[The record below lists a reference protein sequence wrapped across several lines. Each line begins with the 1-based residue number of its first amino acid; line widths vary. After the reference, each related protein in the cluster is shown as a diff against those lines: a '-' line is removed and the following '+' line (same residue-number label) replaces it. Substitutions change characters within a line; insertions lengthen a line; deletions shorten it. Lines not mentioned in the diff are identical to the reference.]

1 VPLKRPDYAIPA
13 LMLINYH
20 SLENYEPRPH
30 LPPATNPP
38 LNASARNNHSLF
50 SFGAGYNNSSEDD
63 TTTSYE
69 FLASPSFDDLHN
81 TIPNSNGPQSQL
93 VAPVTGP
100 KVEMGD
106 VAPSEGRPA
115 LTARAPTGTRPVRSG
130 SLLRR
135 QSTSTRQNA
144 TSSTTTGGPGAMDPP
159 SAPVSMRNRRQS
171 AYPPVSGSGTANAVS
186 KPPRKSIG
194 PGVVDSDLTRPT
206 QRRRPSLALSQ
217 SLQGLSDVA
226 ASTRINMGGGNTYN
240 EGARGLTAS
249 RAAKTKSLQPP
260 SRQGQAHLVASTP
273 DHSRSASFATRS
285 PARANGRGTATPSSS
300 AKRTSVMPGLP
311 QTTHATGLGARTVS
325 PTDARRAKRLSV
337 LQNPP
342 PMPNTPPTPQPDIL
356 NTRLSARS
364 PSMLP
369 RKVPTPSSSRT
380 TPDINRKSYSSGLSI
395 QSSASYNTFRT
406 STGSFQTRTLQP
418 PASSRLPTPKSRNV
432 HSSTGN
438 NEDEEVPPVPAIPK
452 AYESPKQSPADLPF
466 YNNRRKSSMPF
477 DASSINSTS
486 TNSLSG
492 RGSVREPVKN
502 EKESKHRYYAPPAST
517 SDLDQQNQIAP
528 SKKKN
533 LQPLRLPPLNL
544 LPLST
549 PTAAKVAALQESPYV
564 NGNTTPPPRRGTTK
578 TPSTPMTASKASF
591 FSRSRR
597 DKDGELPTHVRSSSS
612 IHQLPPD
619 PPSQAGNSGSEAT
632 TQPIPIN
639 NQRQTRQAV
648 SPFVSASLPKTSG
661 DFSFMNKSKTMGD
674 LNGSDFE
681 HRPVK
686 LTGPR
691 AQKATRP
698 AKNETTPTQVSSPEE
713 PTTPSSAT
721 SLRRKLSLGWKRNTS
736 KSNIN
741 TSHAASERDQEY
753 APLIPKH
760 DNMPPPKLPVS
771 ATLNNLSN
779 TSVPSPS
786 PSVKSTN
793 YLDSKRRKSSVS
805 SMSIFS
811 GHDRTRSD
819 SWGVN
824 GSPKKEKTDP
834 KADKAAPSRATSSVV
849 SKMLNPKSSTSSMR
863 QQVDPWTV
871 DLDKDDLIAEEEM
884 KRLGSKRKET
894 ETAARQLDALRKRA
908 TPKERASPKQACIS
922 ANLNIYERGEVMD
935 FAEVYFCGT
944 QNAAKHIGQVT
955 AEAHN
960 FGYDDER
967 GDYTIAVGD
976 HLSYRYEIIDILGKG
991 SFGQVVR
998 CIDHKTG
1005 GLVAIKIIRNKKRFH
1020 QQALVEVNILQKLRE
1035 WVSPYFRYKVLV

>member
-1 VPLKRPDYAIPA
+1 
-13 LMLINYH
+13 MLIDH
-20 SLENYEPRPH
+20 CRHENYEPRPR
-30 LPPATNPP
+30 LPSAQNPP
-38 LNASARNNHSLF
+38 LNASAKNNHSLF
-50 SFGAGYNNSSEDD
+50 SFGGGYNNSSEDD
-63 TTTSYE
+63 TSTSYE

-81 TIPNSNGPQSQL
+81 TIPTSNDHHSPF

-100 KVEMGD
+100 KLDTMIT
-106 VAPSEGRPA
+106 APSEGRLP
-115 LTARAPTGTRPVRSG
+115 LTTRAPTGTRPVRSD

-135 QSTSTRQNA
+135 QSASTRQNT
-144 TSSTTTGGPGAMDPP
+144 TSSTITGVPGAMDPP
-159 SAPVSMRNRRQS
+159 SAPASMRNRRQS
-171 AYPPVSGSGTANAVS
+171 AYPPVSGSSTANAVS

-194 PGVVDSDLTRPT
+194 PGVIDSDFTRST

-217 SLQGLSDVA
+217 SLQGLSDTA
-226 ASTRINMGGGNTYN
+226 ASTRSNMGGGNTYS

-260 SRQGQAHLVASTP
+260 SRQGQAHLVVGTP

-285 PARANGRGTATPSSS
+285 PARSNGRGTTTPSSS
-300 AKRTSVMPGLP
+300 AKRASLMPGLP
-311 QTTHATGLGARTVS
+311 QTSHATGLGARTVS

-342 PMPNTPPTPQPDIL
+342 PMPNTPPTPQPD
-356 NTRLSARS
+356 TSSARLSARS

-380 TPDINRKSYSSGLSI
+380 TPDINRKSFSSGLSI
-395 QSSASYNTFRT
+395 QSNASYNTLRT
-406 STGSFQTRTLQP
+406 SLGSQTRISQP

-432 HSSTGN
+432 HSSAGN

-452 AYESPKQSPADLPF
+452 AYESPKDAAAEPLFFA
-466 YNNRRKSSMPF
+466 RRKSSMPF

-502 EKESKHRYYAPPAST
+502 DIESKSRYYVPPGST
-517 SDLDQQNQIAP
+517 SDLDQQNHVAP
-528 SKKKN
+528 GKKKN

-549 PTAAKVAALQESPYV
+549 PTAAKVAALQENPQA
-564 NGNTTPPPRRGTTK
+564 NGHTTPPPRRATTK
-578 TPSTPMTASKASF
+578 TPSTPMTASKTSF
-591 FSRSRR
+591 FSRNHR
-597 DKDGELPTHVRSSSS
+597 DKDVELPTQHARSSSS
-612 IHQLPPD
+612 THHLRSD
-619 PPSQAGNSGSEAT
+619 PSSQTANRGSEST
-632 TQPIPIN
+632 TQPIAII
-639 NQRQTRQAV
+639 NQRPARQAV

-661 DFSFMNKSKTMGD
+661 DSSFISKSKTTGD
-674 LNGSDFE
+674 LNTSDFE
-681 HRPVK
+681 HRSVK

-691 AQKATRP
+691 AQKVTRP
-698 AKNETTPTQVSSPEE
+698 AKNGTPTQVSSPEE
-713 PTTPSSAT
+713 PTTPSSGT
-721 SLRRKLSLGWKRNTS
+721 SLRRKLSLGWKRSTS

-753 APLIPKH
+753 APLVSKH

-779 TSVPSPS
+779 HSIPSPS

-805 SMSIFS
+805 SLSIFS

-819 SWGVN
+819 SWGIN
-824 GSPKKEKTDP
+824 GSPKKEKTDT
-834 KADKAAPSRATSSVV
+834 KLDRSVPSRATSSVV

-908 TPKERASPKQACIS
+908 TPKERASPKQACMA

-935 FAEVYFCGT
+935 FPEIYFCGT
-944 QNAAKHIGQVT
+944 QNAAKHIGQVS

-960 FGYDDER
+960 YGYDDER

-1035 WVSPYFRYKVLV
+1035 WVSLSIQ